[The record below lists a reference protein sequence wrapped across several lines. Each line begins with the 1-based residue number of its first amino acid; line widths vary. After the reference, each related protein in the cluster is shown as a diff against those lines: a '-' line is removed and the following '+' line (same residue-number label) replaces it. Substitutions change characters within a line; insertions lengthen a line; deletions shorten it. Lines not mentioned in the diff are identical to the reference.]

1 MQVTQTNTDGLKREF
16 KIVISAQQVQSQVDD
31 RLRELGG
38 QVKMPGFRPGKV
50 PMALLKQ
57 RYEQSVRGEVLER
70 AVHDSQHKLLDE
82 HKIRPAGQPKIDNVK
97 FEDGS
102 DLEFS
107 VELEVI
113 PEITPVDFKTIS
125 LEKVTIEVPESAVT
139 ESLERIAKRQRQSE
153 PVTTDRPA
161 ANGDVVVIDFV
172 GRVDGVEFQ
181 GGKAEGQ
188 YLELGSGMFIPGFED
203 QLVGAKKGDKKLVKV
218 TFPAEYGNSE
228 LAGKAAEF
236 DVTVNEIRE
245 MKDVPVDD
253 ELAKSLGLD
262 NLEALQKSAR
272 EQIEREYSSVAR
284 ARTKRK
290 LLDVLADKHEFPL
303 PEGLVDAEFT
313 AIWQQIEQDMK
324 ADRLDEEDKGKGED
338 QLKSEYKDI
347 AKRRVKLGLLLSEV
361 GRINNIQVPNEDLSR
376 AVMAEARRY
385 PGQEKQVIEYFQ
397 KTPEALNQLRAPIY
411 EEKVVD
417 FILDLAKLDE
427 RKVSPKTS
435 PRKKKRPPRPNICK
449 VLQGRLPVWEPALQ
463 TFRPIPIWF

>member
-1 MQVTQTNTDGLKREF
+1 MQVTETNSNGLKREF

-31 RLRELGG
+31 RLRELSH

-50 PMALLKQ
+50 PISLLKQ

-70 AVHDSQHKLLDE
+70 AVHDSQHKLFDE

-97 FEDGS
+97 FENGS

-107 VELEVI
+107 VALEVV
-113 PEITPVDFKTIS
+113 PEIKPIDFKTIS
-125 LEKVTIEVPESAVT
+125 LEKITIDVPESAVT
-139 ESLERIAKRQRQSE
+139 ENLERIAKRQRQSE
-153 PVTTDRPA
+153 PITGKRASVK
-161 ANGDVVVIDFV
+161 GDVLVIDFV

-203 QLVGAKKGDKKLVKV
+203 QLIGVKKGGKKLVKV
-218 TFPAEYGNSE
+218 TFPADYGNAE
-228 LAGKAAEF
+228 LAGKDAEF
-236 DVTVNEIRE
+236 DVVVNEIRE

-262 NLEALQKSAR
+262 NLEALKKSAR
-272 EQIEREYSSVAR
+272 EQIEKEYASVTR

-290 LLDVLADKHEFPL
+290 LLDVLADKHDFEL
-303 PEGLVDAEFT
+303 PEGLVEAEFG

-324 ADRLDEEDKGKGED
+324 NDRLDEDDKGKSEET
-338 QLKSEYKDI
+338 LKTEYKDI

-376 AVMAEARRY
+376 AVIAEARRY
-385 PGQEKQVIEYFQ
+385 PGQEKQVIDYFQ
-397 KTPEALNQLRAPIY
+397 KTPEALNQLRAPIF

-417 FILDLAKLDE
+417 FILDLAKLKE
-427 RKVSPKTS
+427 RKMSPEDFAKEEES
-435 PRKKKRPPRPNICK
+435 AGK
-449 VLQGRLPVWEPALQ
+449 A
-463 TFRPIPIWF
+463 

>member
-50 PMALLKQ
+50 PLALLKQ

-107 VELEVI
+107 VELEII

-153 PVTTDRPA
+153 PVTSDRAA

-262 NLEALQKSAR
+262 NLDALKKSAR

-427 RKVSPKTS
+427 RKVSPEEFAKEEETAA
-435 PRKKKRPPRPNICK
+435 K
-449 VLQGRLPVWEPALQ
+449 A
-463 TFRPIPIWF
+463 